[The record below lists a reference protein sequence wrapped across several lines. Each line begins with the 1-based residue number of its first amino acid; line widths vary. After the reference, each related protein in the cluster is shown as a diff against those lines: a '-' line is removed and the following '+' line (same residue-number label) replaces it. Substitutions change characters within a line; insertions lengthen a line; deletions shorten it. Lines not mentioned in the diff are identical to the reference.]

1 MGGMKVKT
9 SVTLPEDVIGA
20 IDIVVPPYRSRSE
33 VIELAV
39 REFLV
44 RRERQAIDARD
55 LEILDLCAD
64 RLNDE
69 AADVLT
75 FQVDL

>member
-1 MGGMKVKT
+1 MRAKT
-9 SVTLPEDVIGA
+9 SVTLPEDVISD
-20 IDIVVPPYRSRSE
+20 IDTMVPPYRGRSD
-33 VIELAV
+33 VIEVAV

-44 RRERQAIDARD
+44 RRKREASDARD
-55 LEILDLCAD
+55 LEILNRCAD

-75 FQVDL
+75 LQVDA